1 MSFGSIVRGVATWA
15 GVVLV
20 TALLCEV
27 VLRVYNPVELPLRGT
42 DIVLPANKH
51 LVFENP
57 LEDSQLDARIVVDY
71 NGIGF
76 RGPDP
81 PPDFAQRYTIFT
93 VGGSTTHS
101 ARQGNGKDWTSHVR
115 NALDDH
121 FANTWINNA
130 GLEGHS
136 TFGHIYL
143 LEQFLVDLQPDMVMF
158 LIGINDRGRD
168 QERIY
173 DSHHRVDQSL
183 VETLVARS
191 ELLSTA
197 LVLWRVS
204 RAQEMGLRH
213 WEFDLGELPK
223 YDVEHEDREVVLAE
237 HRAKYVEPYRERVMT
252 LVRDCRENGIE
263 PALITQPAL
272 FGDGIDPHTGL
283 EIGDVDAGKI
293 SASLSFATLELY
305 NDVLREMRDQHGV
318 FVVDLA
324 REMPKDSSLFYDWV
338 HFTNEGA
345 RVVGEIVARRLIEHL
360 EEDPRVEP
368 RS

>member
-1 MSFGSIVRGVATWA
+1 MKLRSILRGIATWT

-20 TALLCEV
+20 SLLACELAL
-27 VLRVYNPVELPLRGT
+27 RIYNPVDLPLRGT
-42 DIVLPANKH
+42 AIVLPANKH
-51 LVFENP
+51 LVFDNP
-57 LEDSQLDARIVVDY
+57 VEDSQLDAQIVVDY
-71 NGIGF
+71 NSIGF

-81 PPDFAQRYTIFT
+81 PPDFDERYTIFT

-115 NALDDH
+115 NALDQR
-121 FANTWINNA
+121 FSNTWINNA

-143 LEQFLVDLQPDMVMF
+143 LEQFLVDLHPDMVMF

-168 QERIY
+168 HERIY

-183 VETLVARS
+183 VQTVVSRS

-213 WEFDLGELPK
+213 WEFDLRDMPK
-223 YDVEHEDREVVLAE
+223 FDVEHEDREAVLAK

-263 PALITQPAL
+263 PVLITQPAL
-272 FGDGIDPHTGL
+272 FGDGIDPNTGV
-283 EIGDVDAGKI
+283 EIGNVDAGKL

-318 FVVDLA
+318 FVIDLA
-324 REMPKDSSLFYDWV
+324 RELPKDSSLFYDWV
-338 HFTNEGA
+338 HYTNEGA
-345 RVVGEIVARRLIEHL
+345 RVVGEIVSRRLIEHL
-360 EEDPRVEP
+360 QGDPRVKP
-368 RS
+368 RA